1 VRLSLSLSE
10 TETNSVIWTDR
21 VTSPFDELVD
31 RIDEAVSRKDDVT
44 RRVRSKIVQE
54 LVALMFNSTIV
65 AAL

>member
-1 VRLSLSLSE
+1 
-10 TETNSVIWTDR
+10 VIWTDR